1 MSPRRRP
8 TRRKPHQDWHP
19 KSSSPE
25 PGRRIPI
32 DPDVGIPD
40 LVRRLGDDSKRLM
53 TDEVRLAKFEV
64 RDNVQRAG
72 HGVLW
77 LVVAFGCGV
86 VAMVALTL
94 FLVTLIGR
102 LAAGHMWV
110 GAIVTGVIELGLGAV
125 VVKKGL
131 VAFKEPSYSL
141 EATRSSL
148 KEL

>member
-1 MSPRRRP
+1 MGAQRN
-8 TRRKPHQDWHP
+8 
-19 KSSSPE
+19 
-25 PGRRIPI
+25 PI

-40 LVRRLGDDSKRLM
+40 LVRRLGDDSKRLLR
-53 TDEVRLAKFEV
+53 DEVRLAKLET

-77 LVVAFGCGV
+77 LAVAFGCSV
-86 VAMVALTL
+86 VAMVAFTL
-94 FLVTLIGR
+94 FLATLIGR
-102 LAAGHMWV
+102 LADGHMWV
-110 GAIVTGVIELGLGAV
+110 GAVVTGVIEVALAAWL
-125 VVKKGL
+125 VKKGL